1 MKQKST
7 PIQRKLMRVI
17 MFTCG
22 TVLILTFT
30 AFFIYE
36 FITYRSISQQELS
49 TLGKVIAANSTSS
62 LAFDNEEDADEILGS
77 LKAQPHIVAACLYDS
92 KGQIFRYY
100 PKNVNPD
107 QLPATAGK
115 DGYSFENDFIYGFEP
130 VVQSQKRVGTLY
142 LKSDMK
148 GVYYRFLLY
157 GLIAALFIAISIVI
171 AYLISKRMQRTI
183 SLPILELAQTASLV
197 SDERDYSVRAH
208 KHSNDELGVLTDAF
222 NHMLTEI
229 QAQSE
234 EIKALN
240 VGLEEKVATRTGEL
254 RHANLTLTQQ
264 NEFIQA
270 IIDSSV
276 DVIAVFDKEL
286 TYLSLNKTGEQ
297 IYNGQKVQ
305 MIGQK
310 LLDVFPALQGSE
322 MVANLKQAL
331 TTGQI
336 IHHDA
341 YKSPVS
347 GRYFQNFYIPLKGND
362 GNTDRVLVIGH
373 DITSIMQASEK
384 LQLVNVELER
394 SNRELEQFAY
404 VASHD
409 LQEPLRKIQTF
420 SELSEKNIQYP
431 EIQKRYLQKINSSA
445 KRMSELIRAVLN
457 YSRLSISEKDF
468 TAVDLN
474 SVLVNIKTDLE
485 LLIDEKKAT
494 IASTNLPII
503 SANALQIHQLFLNL
517 ISNSLKFSEKSPQVH
532 VSSKIVSNGE
542 VKKSFMPKH
551 DGNYLELTFMDN
563 GIGFEQQYAEQ
574 IFGIFQR
581 LHSQSDY
588 AGTGIG
594 LALCKKIVENHRGL
608 IAVESQPDNGTC
620 FYIYFPATLLH
631 DKDFPDFHNTYI
643 TSHIDNR

>member
-17 MFTCG
+17 MFTSG
-22 TVLILTFT
+22 TVLILTCA

-36 FITYRSISQQELS
+36 FITYRGISRQELS
-49 TLGKVIAANSTSS
+49 TLGEVIAANSTSS
-62 LAFDNEEDADEILGS
+62 LAFDDKRDADEILSS
-77 LKAQPHIVAACLYDS
+77 LKAQPHIVAACLYD
-92 KGQIFRYY
+92 KNGQIFAYH
-100 PKNVNPD
+100 PENINPD
-107 QLPATAGK
+107 QLPKTVYG
-115 DGYSFENDFIYGFEP
+115 DGYTFKDDFIYGYEP
-130 VVQSQKRVGTLY
+130 VVQGNDRVGTLY

-148 GVYYRFLLY
+148 DVYKRFLLY
-157 GLIAALFIAISIVI
+157 GLIAALFIGISIII

-183 SLPILELAQTASLV
+183 SLPILELAQTASVV
-197 SDERDYSVRAH
+197 SDKRDYSVRAR
-208 KHSNDELGVLTDAF
+208 KHSNDEVGTLTDAF

-240 VGLEEKVATRTGEL
+240 VGLEEKVALRTEEL
-254 RHANLTLTQQ
+254 QRANLTLTQQ

-286 TYLSLNKTGEQ
+286 RYLTLNKTGEQ
-297 IYNGQKVQ
+297 MYRRKREE
-305 MIGQK
+305 MIGK
-310 LLDVFPALQGSE
+310 NIVEIFPNLRDSE
-322 MVANLKQAL
+322 MVTNLQKAF
-331 TTGQI
+331 TGQF

-341 YKSPVS
+341 YKSLITD
-347 GRYFQNFYIPLKGND
+347 RYFENFFIPLKDNA
-362 GNTDRVLVIGH
+362 GNTDRVLAIGH
-373 DITSIMQASEK
+373 DITSIMYANEK
-384 LQLVNVELER
+384 LKLVNAELER

-420 SELSEKNIQYP
+420 SELSEKNIQHP
-431 EIQKRYLQKINSSA
+431 EILKRYMQKINSSA
-445 KRMSELIRAVLN
+445 SRMSDLIKAVLN

-474 SVLVNIKTDLE
+474 AILANIKTDLE

-494 IASTNLPII
+494 VTATQLPVIW
-503 SANALQIHQLFLNL
+503 ANPLQIHQLFLNL
-517 ISNSLKFSEKSPQVH
+517 ISNSLKFSESSPRVH
-532 VSSKIVSNGE
+532 ISAKVVSNAQ
-542 VKKSFMPKH
+542 VKKSNMLKQE
-551 DGNYLELTFMDN
+551 GSYLELAFVDN

-594 LALCKKIVENHRGL
+594 LALCKKIMENHRGL
-608 IAVESQPDNGTC
+608 IAVESQPNKGTC

-631 DKDFPDFHNTYI
+631 DKSGFPDSHNTYI
-643 TSHIDNR
+643 ASHIGRP

>member
-1 MKQKST
+1 
-7 PIQRKLMRVI
+7 

-22 TVLILTFT
+22 TVLILTCA

-36 FITYRSISQQELS
+36 FITYRSISRQELS
-49 TLGKVIAANSTSS
+49 TLGEVIAANSTSS
-62 LAFDNEEDADEILGS
+62 LAFDNEEDADEILSS
-77 LKAQPHIVAACLYDS
+77 LKAQPHIVAACLYDTIG
-92 KGQIFRYY
+92 KIFRYY
-100 PKNVNPD
+100 PKNANPA
-107 QLPATAGK
+107 QLPKAVGS

-130 VVQSQKRVGTLY
+130 VVQGNKRVGTLY

-157 GLIAALFIAISIVI
+157 GLIAALFIGISIII

-183 SLPILELAQTASLV
+183 SLPILELAQTASVV
-197 SDERDYSVRAH
+197 SDKRDYSVRAR
-208 KHSNDELGVLTDAF
+208 KHSNDEVGALTDAF

-240 VGLEEKVATRTGEL
+240 VGLEEKVTLRTGEL
-254 RHANLTLTQQ
+254 KNANVTLTQQ

-270 IIDSSV
+270 IIDSSI
-276 DVIAVFDKEL
+276 DIIAVFDKEL
-286 TYLSLNKTGEQ
+286 RYLTLNKTGEQ
-297 IYNGQKVQ
+297 MYRRKREE
-305 MIGQK
+305 MIGK
-310 LLDVFPALQGSE
+310 NILEIFPNLRDSE
-322 MVANLKQAL
+322 MVTNLQKAFS
-331 TTGQI
+331 GQFV
-336 IHHDA
+336 HHDA
-341 YKSPVS
+341 YKSPITD
-347 GRYFQNFYIPLKGND
+347 RYLENFFIPLKDNE
-362 GNTDRVLVIGH
+362 GNTDRVLAIGH
-373 DITSIMQASEK
+373 DITSIMQATEK

-420 SELSEKNIQYP
+420 SELSERNIQHP

-468 TAVDLN
+468 TTVDLN
-474 SVLVNIKTDLE
+474 SIFANIKTDLE
-485 LLIDEKKAT
+485 LLIDEKKANVT
-494 IASTNLPII
+494 ATDLPVIW
-503 SANALQIHQLFLNL
+503 ANSLQIHQLFLNL
-517 ISNSLKFSEKSPQVH
+517 ISNSLKFSENLPQIH
-532 VSSKIVSNGE
+532 VSAKIVTNDK
-542 VKKSFMPKH
+542 VKKSMMPRQ

-594 LALCKKIVENHRGL
+594 LALCKKIAENHRGL
-608 IAVESQPDNGTC
+608 IAVESQPDKGTC
-620 FYIYFPATLLH
+620 FYIYLPATLVH
-631 DKDFPDFHNTYI
+631 DKAAASRHKIDA
-643 TSHIDNR
+643 TSP

>member
-22 TVLILTFT
+22 TVLILTCA

-36 FITYRSISQQELS
+36 FITYRSISRQELS
-49 TLGKVIAANSTSS
+49 TLGGVIAANSTSS
-62 LAFDNEEDADEILGS
+62 LAFADEGDADEILGS
-77 LKAQPHIVAACLYDS
+77 LQAQPHIVAACLYDEEG
-92 KGQIFRYY
+92 KIFRSYTNNASPDII
-100 PKNVNPD
+100 PK
-107 QLPATAGK
+107 TIGE
-115 DGYSFENDFIYGFEP
+115 DGYFFEGDFIYGFEP
-130 VVQSQKRVGTLY
+130 VVQSNKRVGTLY
-142 LKSDMK
+142 LRSDMK
-148 GVYYRFLLY
+148 DVYRRFLLY
-157 GLIAALFIAISIVI
+157 GLIAALFIGVSIII

-183 SLPILELAQTASLV
+183 SLPILELAQTASVV
-197 SDERDYSVRAH
+197 SDKRDYSVRAR
-208 KHSNDELGVLTDAF
+208 KHSNDEVGALTDAF

-240 VGLEEKVATRTGEL
+240 VGLEEKVALRTGEL
-254 RHANLTLTQQ
+254 KEANLTLTQQ

-276 DVIAVFDKEL
+276 DVIGVFDKEL
-286 TYLSLNKTGEQ
+286 RYLALNKTGEQ
-297 IYNGQKVQ
+297 VYRRTRQELVGKNI
-305 MIGQK
+305 IE
-310 LLDVFPALQGSE
+310 VFPGMRGSE
-322 MVANLKQAL
+322 MVSNLQKAL
-331 TTGQI
+331 AGQF
-336 IHHDA
+336 IHVDA
-341 YKSPVS
+341 YKSLVTD
-347 GRYFQNFYIPLKGND
+347 RYFETFYIPLKNKE

-373 DITSIMQASEK
+373 DITSLMQANEK
-384 LQLVNVELER
+384 LRLVNVELEK
-394 SNRELEQFAY
+394 SNMELEQFAY

-431 EIQKRYLQKINSSA
+431 EILKRYLQKINSSA
-445 KRMSELIRAVLN
+445 RRMSELIRAVLN

-468 TAVDLN
+468 TTVDLN
-474 SVLVNIKTDLE
+474 AILANIKTDLE

-494 IASTNLPII
+494 ITATQLPAIW
-503 SANALQIHQLFLNL
+503 ANPLQIHQLFLNL
-517 ISNSLKFSEKSPQVH
+517 ISNSLKFSESSPQVH
-532 VSSKIVSNGE
+532 ITAKTVTNGE
-542 VKKSFMPKH
+542 VKQSFMPKQ

-563 GIGFEQQYAEQ
+563 GIGFEPQYAEQ

-608 IAVESQPDNGTC
+608 IAVESEPNKGTS
-620 FYIYFPATLLH
+620 FYIYFPASLLQ
-631 DKDFPDFHNTYI
+631 DKATVSRAA
-643 TSHIDNR
+643 TSL